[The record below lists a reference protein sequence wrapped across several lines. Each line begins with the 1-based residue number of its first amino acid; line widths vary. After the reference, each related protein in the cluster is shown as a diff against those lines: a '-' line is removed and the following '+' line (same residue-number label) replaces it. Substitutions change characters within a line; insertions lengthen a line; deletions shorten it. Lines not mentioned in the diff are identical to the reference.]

1 MKQKLI
7 IGFSLLLLFA
17 ALIFMAKDLFWG
29 NGPVQKNPYE
39 YDLIELKKVD
49 ADLVCYDE
57 VAQIRPDIDKLKG
70 IAIDAKD
77 RIYITGKDKVIIYD
91 MNGNLQSVIDIGTNA
106 SCITISPS
114 GIIFLGVSDH
124 IEEWET
130 TGVLIKKWE
139 SPNNLT
145 IITSI
150 AVTEKDVFVAD
161 AGNKI
166 VHRYNLAGDFVNEI
180 GRKDTS
186 KNIPGFFIPS
196 PYFDLAIGR
205 EGELWVV
212 NPGRHQL
219 EAYKENGELISSW
232 ERTSMQLDGFS
243 GCCNPSHIAI
253 LADGSFVT
261 SEKGLE
267 RVKIHLPS
275 GDFKCVVAT
284 PEQFDEETRGL
295 DLAVDS
301 KNRILVLDPK
311 KMLVRIF
318 IEKDD

>member
-29 NGPVQKNPYE
+29 HGPVQIDPYE
-39 YDLIELKKVD
+39 YDLTELKKVD
-49 ADLVCYDE
+49 AGMVCYVE
-57 VAQIRPDIDKLKG
+57 VAQITPDIEKLKG
-70 IAIDAKD
+70 IAIDTRD
-77 RIYITGKDKVIIYD
+77 RIYITGKNKVIIYD
-91 MNGNLQSVIDIGTNA
+91 MNGNLQSDFDIGTLA
-106 SCITISPS
+106 GCITISPS

-124 IEEWET
+124 IEEWDT

-139 SPNNLT
+139 SPDDQA

-150 AVTEKDVFVAD
+150 AVTENAVFIAD

-166 VHRYNLAGDFVNEI
+166 VHHYNLAGDFVNEI
-180 GRKDTS
+180 GRKDTLN
-186 KNIPGFFIPS
+186 NIPGFFIPS

-205 EGELWVV
+205 EDELWVV

-284 PEQFDEETRGL
+284 PEQFDEDTRGL

-301 KNRILVLDPK
+301 KGRILVLDPK
-311 KMLVRIF
+311 KMMVRIF
-318 IEKDD
+318 IEKGE